1 MELSPIAHTEPPV
14 DCPLCPRLV
23 ALRGECQAK
32 YPDWWNAPV
41 PAFGDA
47 NAWLGIV
54 GLAPGMHG
62 ANRTGRPFTG
72 DYAGDLL
79 FATFAKFGLS
89 RGTYQARIDDG
100 LELDGVIIINSV
112 KCLPPQN
119 KPIPAEINTC
129 RQFLSAQLDALPQLK
144 VFIAL
149 GRIAHDSFLRHLG
162 LRASSH
168 RFGHDATHHLGD
180 GRVLIDSYHC
190 SRYNT
195 NTGRLT
201 EAMFEAVF
209 ERALAERDRII
220 REG

>member
-1 MELSPIAHTEPPV
+1 MQDVSPLSHTEPPL
-14 DCPLCPRLV
+14 DCALCPRLV
-23 ALRGECQAK
+23 ELRRQCQVK
-32 YPDWWNAPV
+32 HPDWWNAPV

-47 NAWLGIV
+47 GAWLGIV
-54 GLAPGMHG
+54 GLAPGMQG

-79 FATFAKFGLS
+79 FATLEKFGLS
-89 RGTYQARIDDG
+89 RGNYDARIDDG
-100 LELDGVIIINSV
+100 LTLDGVIIINSV

-119 KPIPAEINTC
+119 KPTPQEINTC
-129 RQFLSAQLDALPQLK
+129 RRFLGAQLEALPQLK

-162 LRASSH
+162 LRPAQFA
-168 RFGHDATHHLGD
+168 FGHGARHDLGE

-201 EAMFEAVF
+201 AEMFEAVF
-209 ERALAERDRII
+209 AQALAERSS
-220 REG
+220 

>member
-23 ALRGECQAK
+23 ALRRECQAMH
-32 YPDWWNAPV
+32 PEWWNAPV

-89 RGTYQARIDDG
+89 RGTYQSRIDDG
-100 LELDGVIIINSV
+100 LELEGVIIINSV

-119 KPIPAEINTC
+119 KPTPSEINTC
-129 RQFLSAQLDALPQLK
+129 RRFLSAQLDALPQRHRL
-144 VFIAL
+144 
-149 GRIAHDSFLRHLG
+149 RIAASISASLGSLFLRSSTLAAMIMPGVQKPHCTACSATNACCTG
-162 LRASSH
+162 WLRSRLSASIVV
-168 RFGHDATHHLGD
+168 T
-180 GRVLIDSYHC
+180 
-190 SRYNT
+190 
-195 NTGRLT
+195 
-201 EAMFEAVF
+201 
-209 ERALAERDRII
+209 
-220 REG
+220 

>member
-14 DCPLCPRLV
+14 DCLLCPRLL
-23 ALRGECQAK
+23 ALRRECQSRH
-32 YPDWWNAPV
+32 PGWWNAPV

-89 RGTYQARIDDG
+89 RGTYQ
-100 LELDGVIIINSV
+100 S
-112 KCLPPQN
+112 
-119 KPIPAEINTC
+119 
-129 RQFLSAQLDALPQLK
+129 
-144 VFIAL
+144 
-149 GRIAHDSFLRHLG
+149 
-162 LRASSH
+162 
-168 RFGHDATHHLGD
+168 
-180 GRVLIDSYHC
+180 
-190 SRYNT
+190 
-195 NTGRLT
+195 GRLT

-209 ERALAERDRII
+209 ERALAARNRITPA
-220 REG
+220 G